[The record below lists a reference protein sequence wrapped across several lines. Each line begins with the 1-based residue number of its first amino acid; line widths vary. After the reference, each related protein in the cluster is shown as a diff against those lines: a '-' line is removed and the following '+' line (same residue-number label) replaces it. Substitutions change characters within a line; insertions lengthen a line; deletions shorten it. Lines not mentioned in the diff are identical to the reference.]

1 MALDCFV
8 ASLLAMT
15 ATTTVSEE
23 SALSGKS
30 PKTKSVTVKQA
41 TFDLLRAF
49 GIKKV
54 FGNPG
59 STELPFLS
67 DWPDDID
74 YVLGLQEASVV
85 GMADGYAQATR
96 NAGFV
101 NLHSAA
107 GVGNALGNIYTAY
120 RNQTPLVITAG
131 QQARSILPLQA
142 FLSAERASE
151 FPRPYVK
158 YSIEPARP
166 EDVPAA
172 IARAY
177 YTAMQPPYGPT
188 FVSVPIDDWAQPAQP
203 VVARKISRELGPDR
217 ADLAELAD
225 ALASANHAA
234 LVIGP
239 GVDRAGCVDLMVEVA
254 EKARAAVWVSPFSA
268 RCSFPE
274 RHPLFQ
280 GFLHASPSQLS
291 EALKP
296 YGVVVV
302 IGAPVFTFHVEG
314 HAAIFDGETA
324 IYQITDDAEAASVTP
339 VGTSIIATM
348 RPALTMLRDLL
359 PKTRRPAPKG
369 RVLPEA
375 PKASDPI
382 PVDYLLHSLSSAM
395 PADAVLVEEAPSHRP
410 AMQKFMPMRGQD
422 SFYTMASGGLGWS
435 LPAAVGLALGRPECR
450 TVCLI
455 GDGSAMYSIQALW
468 TAAQRK
474 LPITVVVI
482 NNSGYGAMRS
492 FSQVMQVRNVPGLDL
507 PGLDFVK
514 LAEGMGCDA
523 VHVTKASELP
533 SALARG
539 LAHDGV
545 SLIEVMVDSA
555 VPLLYAQ
562 KH

>member
-1 MALDCFV
+1 MSRKPTKSNG
-8 ASLLAMT
+8 ASLSVKD
-15 ATTTVSEE
+15 AT
-23 SALSGKS
+23 L
-30 PKTKSVTVKQA
+30 
-41 TFDLLRAF
+41 DLLRAF
-49 GIKKV
+49 GIRKV

-74 YVLGLQEASVV
+74 YVLGLQEASVI

-107 GVGNALGNIYTAY
+107 GVGNALGNIYTAH

-142 FLSAERASE
+142 FLYAERASE

-158 YSIEPARP
+158 FSVEPARA

-177 YTAMQPPYGPT
+177 YVAMQPPCGPT
-188 FVSVPIDDWAQPAQP
+188 FVSVPIDDWTHQTQA
-203 VVARKISRELGPDR
+203 VEARDISRELGPDPHSMKV
-217 ADLAELAD
+217 LV
-225 ALASANHAA
+225 AA
-234 LVIGP
+234 LSASKRPALVVGP
-239 GVDRAGCVDLMVEVA
+239 GVDRAQTVDLMVRLA
-254 EKARAAVWVSPFSA
+254 EKTKAAVWVSPFSA

-274 RHPLFQ
+274 RHPQFA
-280 GFLHASPSQLS
+280 GFLHASPAQLS
-291 EALKP
+291 DALH
-296 YGVVVV
+296 GHDLVVVV
-302 IGAPVFTFHVEG
+302 GAPVFTFHVEG
-314 HAAIFDGETA
+314 NASIFDGETT
-324 IYQITDDAEAASVTP
+324 IFQITEDPDAAAVTP
-339 VGTSIIATM
+339 VGTSIVATM
-348 RPALTMLRDLL
+348 KQALTMLLDLL
-359 PKTRRPAPKG
+359 PETKRAMPAGRILPPAP
-369 RVLPEA
+369 A
-375 PKASDPI
+375 AADPI
-382 PVDYLLHSLSSAM
+382 SVEYLLHTLSAAM
-395 PADAVLVEEAPSHRP
+395 PEDAALVEEAPSHRP

-422 SFYTMASGGLGWS
+422 SFYTMASGGLGYG
-435 LPAAVGLALGRPECR
+435 LPASVGMALGRPDIR

-474 LPITVVVI
+474 LPLTVVVI
-482 NNSGYGAMRS
+482 NNAGYGAMRS

-507 PGLDFVK
+507 PGIDFVQIAQG
-514 LAEGMGCDA
+514 LGCDA
-523 VHVTKASELP
+523 VRVSKSSELAP
-533 SALARG
+533 ALKRG

-545 SLIEVMVDSA
+545 SLIEVIVDSA

-562 KH
+562 KG